1 MDRRFFLF
9 YKVVILSA
17 AARRPSDTFAMN
29 PTPGLFKRG
38 AAVLSAWR
46 WVDAL
51 KLARPEGR

>member
-1 MDRRFFLF
+1 MDRRFFYFIKL
-9 YKVVILSA
+9 LSCQQPHA
-17 AARRPSDTFAMN
+17 RPSDTFAMN